1 MKKWLKNNWYIF
13 PIAVFVGLLNGFTDF
28 SDGKKVI
35 YIIVFSIIFFI
46 IVILIEQKFI
56 KKLIERRKKNI
67 EFRKEF
73 KKKTGVDL
81 NDIHI
86 HGDGPPG

>member
-28 SDGKKVI
+28 SDGKKII

-46 IVILIEQKFI
+46 VVTLIEKKFI
-56 KKLIERRKKNI
+56 RKLMERRKKILSLGRNSK
-67 EFRKEF
+67 RKLE
-73 KKKTGVDL
+73 
-81 NDIHI
+81 
-86 HGDGPPG
+86 